1 MARNIRDSYNGYSN
15 YMTWLLMHEIFNDIQ
30 DWGDEVVT
38 AETCREIAEN
48 IIFDNQ
54 QITGVAHTIVSQSLN
69 ETNWYEIA
77 EMLEEFRKAEC

>member
-15 YMTWLLMHEIFNDIQ
+15 YLTWLFMNEIFHDIQ
-30 DWGDEVVT
+30 DWGDEVIT
-38 AETCREIAEN
+38 AETCREIAES

-77 EMLEEFRKAEC
+77 ELLEEERTGVS

>member
-1 MARNIRDSYNGYSN
+1 MVQNIRNSFNGYSN
-15 YMTWLLMHEIFNDIQ
+15 YMTWLLMHEIFNDIR

-38 AETCREIAEN
+38 ADTVREIAEN

-54 QITGVAHTIVSQSLN
+54 NITGVAQTIVSQSLN

-77 EMLEEFRKAEC
+77 ELCEETRLGIY